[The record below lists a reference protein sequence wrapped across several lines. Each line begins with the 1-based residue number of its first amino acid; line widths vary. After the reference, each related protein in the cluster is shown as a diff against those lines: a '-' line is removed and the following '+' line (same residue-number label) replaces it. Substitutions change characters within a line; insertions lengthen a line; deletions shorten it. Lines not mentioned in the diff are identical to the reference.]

1 MVKPATPEFHEE
13 RCPACGVAF
22 RLADRRKRV
31 QCPHCMEI
39 VELAP
44 DKPAGRSAT
53 PASAKEI
60 SEIKA
65 RLAQVEQ
72 LEARIAALERELSDL
87 RAAATPAVAASAT
100 VPAIKASPPM
110 AKAAKAPPEP
120 APKLI
125 WHEQRLSEIAAA
137 ADEMPAAQHE
147 TLVANLAALGSRR
160 IMIQATPGYGSAA
173 LRASRFREIFNQAKW
188 TVPAV
193 VAASDRL
200 GGRPLA
206 LVSQS
211 GSMPREMAE
220 LFVALTAS
228 GFRPMSL
235 IDPTL
240 DGCDPI
246 LCVGPQP
253 EDDNNSPSR

>member
-1 MVKPATPEFHEE
+1 MVKPATPESHEE

-53 PASAKEI
+53 TAGTKEI
-60 SEIKA
+60 SEIKS
-65 RLAQVEQ
+65 RLARVEQ
-72 LEARIAALERELSDL
+72 LETRIAALERELAEL
-87 RAAATPAVAASAT
+87 RAAAPAVAASAQEP
-100 VPAIKASPPM
+100 VAKASPPA
-110 AKAAKAPPEP
+110 AKAKAPPEP
-120 APKLI
+120 APKPI
-125 WHEQRLSEIAAA
+125 WHESRLSEIAAA

-160 IMIQATPGYGSAA
+160 IVIQATSGDGSAA
-173 LRASRFREIFNQAKW
+173 LRASRFREIFGQANW

-193 VAASDRL
+193 IEASDRL
-200 GGRPLA
+200 GRRPLA
-206 LVSQS
+206 LVSRS
-211 GSMPREMAE
+211 GSAPREMAE
-220 LFVALTAS
+220 LFMALTAS
-228 GFRPMSL
+228 GFKPVSL
-235 IDPTL
+235 IDPAL
-240 DGCDPI
+240 DGGDPI

-253 EDDNNSPSR
+253 EDDNGSQSR